1 MKDNLLIG
9 FGAGVLIVPVC
20 AACILGPAF
29 VASLAAG
36 AFGWFTGL
44 GPAVTIGLG
53 FIAAILVYGLA
64 RRRWRHWNR
73 FGPMEVD
80 SICRLPPPP
89 PA

>member
-9 FGAGVLIVPVC
+9 IGAGVLIVPVC

-36 AFGWFTGL
+36 AFGWFTDL
-44 GPAVTIGLG
+44 GSVVTIGLG

-64 RRRWRHWNR
+64 RRRRNR
-73 FGPMEVD
+73 LGPME
-80 SICRLPPPP
+80 SGSR
-89 PA
+89 